1 MTDIEKIMALAGI
14 NGNEDLDT
22 QLNKVAQL
30 ITLILNQ
37 VQALKMDG
45 FTWKLAYIN
54 EGNAIKI
61 SKMESD
67 TEVSWV
73 ILDSGIT
80 YSDDNDEDLKK
91 IAVYLVLGSW
101 WHF

>member
-1 MTDIEKIMALAGI
+1 MTDIEKIMALAGT
-14 NGNEDLDT
+14 NDNEDLDT

-37 VQALKMDG
+37 VQALKIDG
-45 FTWKLAYIN
+45 FTWKVEYVN
-54 EGNAIKI
+54 EGNSTKI
-61 SKMESD
+61 SKMDGD

-73 ILDSGIT
+73 IIDSDIT

-101 WHF
+101 LYY